1 MTYWRPLSLA
11 WKALNGMIDRNGIEI
26 AGYIAFTVMLS
37 IFPFMIFVVSIAG
50 FFGETQTGANF
61 LNTMALFAPPEMM
74 KTLLPAIQ
82 QVTQNRSGS
91 LLTIGLA
98 LALYSAGSAVSALR
112 LALNLAYGL
121 DETRSL
127 WWRKGQ
133 DFLIVMFG
141 SALLILLSFGV
152 FLWPW
157 VWRVIA
163 WFTFTNP
170 DDRGIWHVL
179 RYAVALVLIATGVV
193 ALHRILPNTRLKF
206 RNILPGALTTTAI
219 WIVAVISLTLYFG
232 KFANYDATYGS
243 LGGVIVTLM
252 FFYISAIIF
261 IFGGELN
268 AALLVHAEKHRPPP
282 NPELQ
287 SSLPLKT

>member
-26 AGYIAFTVMLS
+26 AGYIAFTVMLA

-61 LNTMALFAPPEMM
+61 LGTMAVFAPPEMM

-121 DETRSL
+121 DENPIAVVAQKSGFPDRH
-127 WWRKGQ
+127 
-133 DFLIVMFG
+133 
-141 SALLILLSFGV
+141 
-152 FLWPW
+152 
-157 VWRVIA
+157 VWIG
-163 WFTFTNP
+163 TP
-170 DDRGIWHVL
+170 DSTVVRGIP
-179 RYAVALVLIATGVV
+179 VAMGLAGDRLVYV
-193 ALHRILPNTRLKF
+193 
-206 RNILPGALTTTAI
+206 
-219 WIVAVISLTLYFG
+219 Y
-232 KFANYDATYGS
+232 
-243 LGGVIVTLM
+243 
-252 FFYISAIIF
+252 
-261 IFGGELN
+261 
-268 AALLVHAEKHRPPP
+268 
-282 NPELQ
+282 
-287 SSLPLKT
+287 

>member
-26 AGYIAFTVMLS
+26 AGYIAFTVMLA

-127 WWRKGQ
+127 WWRKSQ

-170 DDRGIWHVL
+170 QDRGIWL
-179 RYAVALVLIATGVV
+179 FIRYAAALVLISAGVI

-219 WIVAVISLTLYFG
+219 WIVAVVSLTLYFG

-268 AALLVHAEKHRPPP
+268 AALLVHAEKHAPPP